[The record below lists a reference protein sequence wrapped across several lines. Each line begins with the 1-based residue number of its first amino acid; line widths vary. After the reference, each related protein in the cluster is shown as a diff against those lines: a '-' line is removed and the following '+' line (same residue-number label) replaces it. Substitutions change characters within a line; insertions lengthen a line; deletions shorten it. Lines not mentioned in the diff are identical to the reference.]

1 MRQATPRRRLL
12 LLALRLASLALG
24 VGLGTTGCISLQPRS
39 VARQRVP
46 AGELLEVAGQL
57 VHVTQA
63 GSGEPVVLLHGFGES
78 TFTYRLVAP
87 ALAER
92 FQVIAIDLN
101 GFGYTDRPRDP
112 AAYTLDGQARLVLG
126 VLDALAVERAHFV
139 GHSYGGGL
147 TIWIAA
153 HHPAR
158 VRSMALLDS
167 AMPRYSTTRRTRA
180 ANLRPLTHVFLR
192 TVAMRERYVRNV
204 LRAAYFDDALA
215 TPAVTREYLERL
227 RIEGIDDA
235 YYGLTAKNGEAPA
248 EVDLA
253 HIATQAL
260 LVWGE
265 EDTLTPLANGKRIAA
280 GLGGAPLVIIPRCG
294 HVPMEEAPQQL
305 LSALLPFL
313 AGEPVPSR

>member
-1 MRQATPRRRLL
+1 VRPPRPRRRLL
-12 LLALRLASLALG
+12 IALGLSSLALG
-24 VGLGTTGCISLQPRS
+24 AGLGATGCTSLQPRS

-46 AGELLEVAGQL
+46 AAELLEVAGQL

-78 TFTYRLVAP
+78 TFSYRLVAP
-87 ALAER
+87 ALAAR
-92 FQVIAIDLN
+92 FRVIAVDLN

-112 AAYTLDGQARLVLG
+112 GAYTLHGQARLVLG
-126 VLDALAVERAHFV
+126 VLDALGVERAHFV

-153 HHPAR
+153 HHPER
-158 VRSMALLDS
+158 MRSMTLVDS

-192 TVAMRERYVRNV
+192 TVAMRDRYVRNV
-204 LRAAYFDDALA
+204 LREAYFDDALA
-215 TPAVTREYLERL
+215 TPAVTHEYLERL

-235 YYGLTAKNGEAPA
+235 YYGLTAKNGEPSA

-253 HIATQAL
+253 RIGVPAL

-265 EDTLTPLANGKRIAA
+265 EDTLTPLANGSWIAA
-280 GLGGAPLVIIPRCG
+280 GLGGAPLVTIPRCG